1 MNVRLQI
8 LPGVTAPSK
17 VHGKTG
23 GAYTPTTAGIVSVSA
38 GDAEALI
45 ESGNWQFVPPAP
57 SFVSTEQTGNGAQQ
71 SIAHGLGVV
80 PSKVVAFMT
89 GNPASPGASS
99 IVAGTH
105 DATSCLFTVTSN
117 FKYVVMAWA

>member
-1 MNVRLQI
+1 MNVRLQT
-8 LPGVTAPSK
+8 LPGVSTPSK
-17 VHGKTG
+17 VHGKSA
-23 GAYTPTTAGIVSVSA
+23 AYTPTAAGIISVNP

-45 ESGNWQFVPPAP
+45 ESGNWQLVPPAP
-57 SFVSTEQTGNGAQQ
+57 SFVSAEQTGSGAQQ
-71 SIAHGLGVV
+71 SIPHGLGVA

-105 DATSCLFTVTSN
+105 DATNCLFTVTSN
-117 FKYVVMAWA
+117 FKYIVLAWA